1 MTQLDGKVALV
12 TGGARGIGRAICEA
26 SARAGARV
34 AVADRLEAEAQETA
48 ALLGDRGMA
57 VQMDVTDIGSIAAG
71 VQAVADAWG
80 GIDLLVNNA
89 GIFNM
94 ASLDRITV
102 EDYRRQYDVNV
113 GGTLFVCQ
121 AVVPLMK
128 KRGGGAIVNFA
139 SQAGRRGEPNIA
151 VYCSTKAAV
160 ISITQSL
167 ALELA
172 KDNIRVNAI
181 APGVIDTP
189 MWAHVDSQFAEY
201 ENKPLGQ
208 KKREVGE
215 AVPLGHMGDPT
226 EVADPCVFLASDAA
240 RYITAQCLNVD
251 GGNWMS
257 RSDVDQAVERHP
269 GRSATGSPHAHLRPG
284 GADPRHRSHRAGQFP
299 PGPPGV
305 VPAPADAAGAGP

>member
-1 MTQLDGKVALV
+1 MNRLDGKTALV

-26 SARAGARV
+26 FAAAGAKV
-34 AVADRLEAEAQETA
+34 AVADLLEADARETA
-48 ALLGDRGMA
+48 DAIGGMA
-57 VQMDVTDIGSIAAG
+57 VAMDVTDLASISDGVAA
-71 VQAVADAWG
+71 VEAAWG
-80 GIDLLVNNA
+80 GIDILVNNA

-94 ASLDRITV
+94 ASIDKITV

-113 GGTLFVCQ
+113 GGTIFAIQ
-121 AVVPLMK
+121 AVVPSMR
-128 KRGGGAIVNFA
+128 KRGGGAIINFA

-167 ALELA
+167 ALEFA

-189 MWAHVDSQFAEY
+189 MWAHVDAQFAEY

-215 AVPLGHMGDPT
+215 AVPLGRMGDPRD
-226 EVADPCVFLASDAA
+226 VADPCVFLASDEA
-240 RYITAQCLNVD
+240 RYITAQTLNVD

-257 RSDVDQAVERHP
+257 
-269 GRSATGSPHAHLRPG
+269 
-284 GADPRHRSHRAGQFP
+284 
-299 PGPPGV
+299 
-305 VPAPADAAGAGP
+305 